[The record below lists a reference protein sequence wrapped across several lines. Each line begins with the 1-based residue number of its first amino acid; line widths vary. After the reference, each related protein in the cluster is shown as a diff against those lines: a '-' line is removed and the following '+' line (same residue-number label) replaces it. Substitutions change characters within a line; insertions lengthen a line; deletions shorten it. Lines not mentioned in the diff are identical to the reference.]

1 MSVDTAKS
9 FCDTQWPVPGPESM
23 TGIELPA
30 RQTYTLNEH
39 PARGCSSLP
48 AWSRTV
54 RDCNRRTNRGD
65 SAVALS
71 ESSPLHHSTEIRS
84 MIHHCCTHTH
94 CPGHSL
100 CHPKFVVGPE
110 VCGATRD
117 WKFVDGHD
125 VNARVRLEDVCLVDE
140 TCALRF
146 VRTPSTCKAGSAARL

>member
-1 MSVDTAKS
+1 
-9 FCDTQWPVPGPESM
+9 M

-54 RDCNRRTNRGD
+54 RDCNRRTNRGE
-65 SAVALS
+65 SAVGALS
-71 ESSPLHHSTEIRS
+71 ESSPLHHSTEILS
-84 MIHHCCTHTH
+84 MIHHCCTHTRALPRPQ
-94 CPGHSL
+94 CV

-117 WKFVDGHD
+117 WKSVDGHG

-146 VRTPSTCKAGSAARL
+146 VRTPSTCKTGSAAGL